1 MRICLTLFLSL
12 CAICLQ
18 AQNVDAIFSKANKNY
33 NLGSYKEALKGY
45 DSIVQLG
52 VHSPELYFNMG
63 NAHYKLNRIAPS
75 ILSYEKAQ
83 LLDPT
88 NEDIQHNLRFAQNM
102 TIDVIEELP
111 PNFIDSFVAGLSG
124 ALSLPF
130 WSVLIIVLFA
140 LACLSFVAYLQRSR
154 SQQKR
159 RFFALSLL
167 LGILSLS
174 SFGLAWDKQ
183 LRDAQQSEAIIF
195 AQTTDFRS
203 EPNLRSEVLVQLHE
217 GTKVIV
223 EGQVEQWVKVRLANG
238 TVGWLTQSDVQ
249 RIAF

>member
-1 MRICLTLFLSL
+1 MRMCLTLFLFL
-12 CAICLQ
+12 YAICLQ
-18 AQNVDAIFSKANKNY
+18 AQDVETIFSQANKNY
-33 NLGSYKEALKGY
+33 NLGSYEEALKGY

-52 VHSPELYFNMG
+52 VHSSELYFNMG

-75 ILSYEKAQ
+75 ILNYEKAQ

-111 PNFIDSFVAGLSG
+111 ANAIDSVVAGLSG
-124 ALSLPF
+124 AFSLPF
-130 WSVLIIVLFA
+130 WSVLIIALFA
-140 LACLSFVAYLQRSR
+140 LACFSFVAYVQRSQ

-174 SFGLAWDKQ
+174 SFGLALDKQ
-183 LRDAQQSEAIIF
+183 FRD
-195 AQTTDFRS
+195 
-203 EPNLRSEVLVQLHE
+203 VHQLLSLIH
-217 GTKVIV
+217 I
-223 EGQVEQWVKVRLANG
+223 
-238 TVGWLTQSDVQ
+238 
-249 RIAF
+249 